1 MSAREAPDLG
11 AAMRAAEVALRRAWA
26 SGDRKP
32 GEVRR
37 YVMEF
42 HATDEEA
49 RRMEQYARERAYLV
63 SCRFYP
69 HEGEE
74 EEGKA

>member
-1 MSAREAPDLG
+1 MSAREEPDLG
-11 AAMRAAEVALRRAWA
+11 AAMRAAEAALRRAWA
-26 SGDRKP
+26 RGGRGP

-42 HATDEEA
+42 YATDEEA
-49 RRMEQYARERAYLV
+49 GRVRQYARERARLA

-69 HEGEE
+69 RDGGEE
-74 EEGKA
+74 KEG

>member
-11 AAMRAAEVALRRAWA
+11 EAMRAAEAALRRAWA
-26 SGDRKP
+26 SGGRRPD
-32 GEVRR
+32 EVRR
-37 YVMEF
+37 YVVEF
-42 HATDEEA
+42 LATDEEA
-49 RRMEQYARERAYLV
+49 RRMAQYARERAYLV

-69 HEGEE
+69 HDGEE